1 MSSTGRTAGRTP
13 YPEVA
18 RLERPVRA
26 RWPAVE
32 RYRALMAKRSL
43 WRRTE
48 RWLVGIVM
56 AVIAIV
62 LERMVLRSIKKKG
75 EPTRV
80 PPRPTSLTSR
90 GGDVDLDEVR

>member
-1 MSSTGRTAGRTP
+1 MGGAEP
-13 YPEVA
+13 
-18 RLERPVRA
+18 PVRA
-26 RWPAVE
+26 RWPTVE

-43 WRRTE
+43 WRRIE

-62 LERMVLRSIKKKG
+62 LERMVLRSIEKKG
-75 EPTRV
+75 EPTKA
-80 PPRPTSLTSR
+80 PPQPTSLTSR